1 MQTVS
6 QLVALLKQVLEEH
19 EGLSNIWVQGEISNF
34 KRATSGHCYFTLK
47 DSGAAIPCVMWRND
61 AQRLTQLPGDGDRVV
76 VHGRVSIYEAQGKV
90 QLYVDELQPAGL
102 GLLYQELEALKARL
116 AADGLFAAERK
127 RPLPPW
133 PGRIGVVTSGEAA
146 AWRDI
151 LRTLRA
157 RYPLVE
163 VMLAPAAV
171 QGADAPPQIV
181 AAIELVNRWS
191 AEVEPVDVILL
202 ARGGG
207 SIEELWAFNDEWV
220 VRAVADSDVPV
231 ITGVGHETDQ
241 TLVDLAADRRAATPT
256 AAAALAVPDSAEVSQ
271 QVAALRGRLARA
283 TTARLGEERQQLEQ
297 ARRALLR
304 ESPERQLA
312 GWRQRVEELSQLLA
326 RSLGHRLELQQAQI
340 AGLRDRLVALDPQRV
355 LGRGYAIVRRA
366 DTAEVVTAAYQVAIG
381 DPLRITVHHG
391 HIDSTVTGT
400 DQEQAG

>member
-19 EGLSNIWVQGEISNF
+19 PNLSNIWVQGEISNF

-61 AQRLTQLPGDGDRVV
+61 AQRLAQLPGDGDRVV

-116 AADGLFAAERK
+116 AAAGLFDPERK

-133 PGRIGVVTSGEAA
+133 PGRIGVVTSSEAA

-181 AAIELVNRWS
+181 AAIELLNRWS
-191 AEVEPVDVILL
+191 AEVEPLDVILL
-202 ARGGG
+202 SRGGG
-207 SIEELWAFNDEWV
+207 SIEELWAFNDEQV
-220 VRAVADSDVPV
+220 VRAVVKSDVPV

-271 QVAALRGRLARA
+271 QVSALRSRLARA
-283 TTARLGEERQQLEQ
+283 IMARLGEERQQFEQ

-312 GWRQRVEELSQLLA
+312 GWRQRVDELSQLLA

>member
-6 QLVALLKQVLEEH
+6 QLVANLKLVLEDH
-19 EGLSNIWVQGEISNF
+19 PALSDIWVQGEISNF

-47 DSGAAIPCVMWRND
+47 DSSAAIPCVMWRND
-61 AQRLTQLPGDGDRVV
+61 AQRLAQLPVDGDRVV

-90 QLYVDELQPAGL
+90 QLYADELQAAGV
-102 GLLYQELEALKARL
+102 GILYQELEALKARL
-116 AADGLFAAERK
+116 AAEGLFDLERK

-133 PGRIGVVTSGEAA
+133 PGRIGVVTSSEAA

-157 RYPLVE
+157 RYPLSE
-163 VMLAPAAV
+163 VMLSPAAV
-171 QGADAPPQIV
+171 QGVDAPPQIV
-181 AAIELVNRWS
+181 AAIDLLNRWS
-191 AEVEPVDVILL
+191 SQVEPVDVILV

-207 SIEELWAFNDEWV
+207 SIEELWAFNDERV
-220 VRAVADSDVPV
+220 VRAVAGSAVPV

-256 AAAALAVPDSAEVSQ
+256 AAAALAVPDSTEVSQ
-271 QVAALRGRLARA
+271 QVLALRGRLARA
-283 TTARLGEERQQLEQ
+283 MTAQLGEERQRLDQ

-312 GWRQRVEELSQLLA
+312 GWRQRVDELSQLLV
-326 RSLGHRLELQQAQI
+326 RSLGHRLELQQAQV
-340 AGLRDRLVALDPQRV
+340 AGLRNRLVALDPQRV

-366 DTAEVVTAAYQVAIG
+366 DTAEVVTAADQVAIG
-381 DPLRITVHHG
+381 DPLRITVHDG
-391 HIDSTVTGT
+391 SIDSTVTGT
-400 DQEQAG
+400 DQERAG